1 MSCLQFFNIV
11 KIYICIFNGAELID
25 PLFALVI
32 YEIFS
37 DLQHEIQYLLRL
49 GFSFSMARNDC

>member
-11 KIYICIFNGAELID
+11 KIYIYIFNRAELIG

-37 DLQHEIQYLLRL
+37 DFQYEIQYLLQL